1 MPWSSVNRDGTSAT
15 RTPGNCHP
23 RPNNG
28 PTYTYIISLCPGD
41 MPASTMEFNGL
52 PCPSQPA
59 AVTMLKISLSHAIS
73 PKGRVRFVSLRTCPR
88 PNAILARPRNCHR
101 ISVQWPRGFR
111 TGQRRNIPEQET
123 TEDDGKV
130 PQPPPE
136 KETQSTRPVVV
147 DANGKKYYS
156 LKDYREGPNPE
167 SGELGKDYDSEDV
180 RTHNRDV
187 DDRHKRD

>member
-1 MPWSSVNRDGTSAT
+1 M
-15 RTPGNCHP
+15 
-23 RPNNG
+23 
-28 PTYTYIISLCPGD
+28 
-41 MPASTMEFNGL
+41 
-52 PCPSQPA
+52 
-59 AVTMLKISLSHAIS
+59 
-73 PKGRVRFVSLRTCPR
+73 
-88 PNAILARPRNCHR
+88 
-101 ISVQWPRGFR
+101 QWPRGFR